1 MDTTVITNIWRPL
14 YDELVTGFQLLT
26 PEWEK
31 LKMLKNFKQMSLRS
45 INWPVDL
52 TYGGGI
58 TMTSDGG
65 STARPQSNTPVE
77 ATESWCH
84 FAGRFEVSYDAFTM
98 NNDARVTKQQITK
111 QLSYQVRDKLRAFQK
126 RMSVAFYGKNTNVI
140 ALVAGAEAAQTVIEL
155 DDLYGVTGITVV
167 PSQLFT
173 PNKDYVAFLDTS
185 SSDDIIDICKVTA
198 VNDTTAAIT
207 VTPAVTVADGDKV
220 CLANHFSNVSADT
233 ESDNDHEGF
242 NGLLSLVEDT
252 TVHNIAEGTYPDWSP
267 AIDAA
272 LSAALSGSVLYKA
285 FQLSQKESGYR
296 PDTALTTIGAI
307 ASGGGS
313 ELDQRRYGASDDTM
327 RLGFENLKVMGVPVE
342 GMLFCPA
349 GHFFA
354 YSSSAI
360 RKLSPDEE
368 VKDVATGGPNDF
380 EFYGSQLGYYKD
392 QVFRAQITA
401 ISRKTLIHYDA
412 VTES

>member
-58 TMTSDGG
+58 IMTSDGG
-65 STARPQSNTPVE
+65 STARASSNTPVE
-77 ATESWCH
+77 ASDSWCH

-155 DDLYGVTGITVV
+155 DDLYGVSGMAVV

-173 PNKDYVAFLDTS
+173 PGKDYVAFLDLGGA
-185 SSDDIIDICKVTA
+185 DAILDIVLVTA
-198 VNDTTAAIT
+198 VDDGTAAIT
-207 VTPAVTVADGDKV
+207 VASAVTVADGDKV
-220 CLANHFSNVSADT
+220 VLANHLSNVGGDT
-233 ESDNDHEGF
+233 ESDFDATGF

-267 AIDAA
+267 SLDAS

-307 ASGGGS
+307 AAGGGS

-349 GHFFA
+349 GNFFA
-354 YSSSAI
+354 YSSSAL

-368 VKDVATGGPNDF
+368 VKDVATGGPQDF
-380 EFYGSQLGYYKD
+380 VFYGNQFGYYKD
-392 QVFRAQITA
+392 EVFRAQITA
-401 ISRKTLIHYDA
+401 ISRKTLIRWDT
-412 VTES
+412 VTEA